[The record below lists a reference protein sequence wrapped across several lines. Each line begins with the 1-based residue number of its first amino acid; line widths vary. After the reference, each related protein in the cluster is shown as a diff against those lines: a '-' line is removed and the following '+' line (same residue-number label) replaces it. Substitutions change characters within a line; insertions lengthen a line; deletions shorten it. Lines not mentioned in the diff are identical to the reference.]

1 MSTDNQPDPRD
12 PSVYTARPVIVDMA
26 DDELT
31 ELVSPPP
38 AQLPATLPEQPRPPL
53 DDLLPD
59 GEFDA
64 YMAISRLVVGGI
76 VEGTDQLARR
86 LQRIETE
93 LRRDRGATPA
103 LGEINSPG
111 DVVRYAA
118 VGFALSASEGFRER
132 VYKVLGASDLFWEFT
147 GNTVKPLTDNRITG
161 FFTAPFERA
170 FQSFVDRGQAR
181 VNGWVERGRREEPM
195 SRELALNTV
204 ETIIDEFIT
213 LLSEN
218 PELAD
223 LVQQQSVGL
232 VGEVVGEVR
241 SRTVSADAL
250 AETLVRRVLRRPVRA
265 DLPSPPDDMKDLV
278 APRKPTPPTSR
289 TSS

>member
-1 MSTDNQPDPRD
+1 MP
-12 PSVYTARPVIVDMA
+12 
-26 DDELT
+26 DDELS
-31 ELVSPPP
+31 ELVSPSLSRLPAVVP
-38 AQLPATLPEQPRPPL
+38 AQPREALGEAQP
-53 DDLLPD
+53 DA
-59 GEFDA
+59 EFDA
-64 YMAISRLVVGGI
+64 YMAISRLVVGGLI
-76 VEGTDQLARR
+76 EGTDQLSQR
-86 LQRIETE
+86 LQRIEAE
-93 LRRDRGATPA
+93 LRRSQGETPA
-103 LGEINSPG
+103 LGEVNSAG

-147 GNTVKPLTDNRITG
+147 GNTVKPLTESRLTG
-161 FFTAPFERA
+161 WFAGPFERA

-204 ETIIDEFIT
+204 ETIINEFIT

-232 VGEVVGEVR
+232 VGEVVDEVR
-241 SRTVSADAL
+241 SRTVSADVL
-250 AETLVRRVLRRPVRA
+250 AETLVRRLLRRQPRTELA
-265 DLPSPPDDMKDLV
+265 APPESLQDLV
-278 APRKPTPPTSR
+278 APKPPTKR
-289 TSS
+289 E

>member
-1 MSTDNQPDPRD
+1 MTDEQLNSR
-12 PSVYTARPVIVDMA
+12 VYTAQPVIVDMP

-31 ELVSPPP
+31 ELVSPPTSR
-38 AQLPATLPEQPRPPL
+38 LPATQPRPSS
-53 DDLLPD
+53 D
-59 GEFDA
+59 GHPADPEFDT

-76 VEGTDQLARR
+76 VEGTDQLAKR
-86 LQRIETE
+86 LQRIEAE
-93 LRRDRGATPA
+93 LRRGQGGVAPV
-103 LGEINSPG
+103 GEINSPG

-132 VYKVLGASDLFWEFT
+132 IYKVLGASDLFWEFT
-147 GNTVKPLTDNRITG
+147 GNTVKPLTESRLTG
-161 FFTAPFERA
+161 WMTRPFERA
-170 FQSFVDRGQAR
+170 FESFVDRGQAR
-181 VNGWVERGRREEPM
+181 VNSWVERGRREEPV

-218 PELAD
+218 EELAE

-250 AETLVRRVLRRPVRA
+250 AETLVRRVLRRPART
-265 DLPSPPDDMKDLV
+265 DLPSPPEEMKDLV
-278 APRKPTPPTSR
+278 APKKPFPPIES
-289 TSS
+289 